1 MENRSHA
8 LIAGLFVVLLL
19 AAAAVLAIWLGQK
32 NVRYEPYELVSK
44 YPVSGLS
51 VQSQVRYQGLAV
63 GQVEALSIDSSEPG
77 VIRVRVGVLPDT
89 PITHGT
95 WAEVATQGV
104 TGISNIDLLDDGRD
118 LRAVA
123 TSEAD
128 PFVIPVRPGFFQKL
142 QTLGVGMLEDADAVL
157 DDMRLFLS
165 TENAEVF
172 SAMLAQAQQLT
183 AHLNQSV
190 VRLDPAIEALPGLM
204 AQMTHSLS
212 QVDQLSSD
220 MSQLTQLARQTMLT
234 INSPTGPLAA
244 ASASLAELQRAVAQL
259 QSTTLPQFNL
269 AAQSISEAAR
279 SFTDTARFFEQSP
292 QSVLF
297 GPAPVR
303 PGPGEPG
310 FQGFGKESAD

>member
-1 MENRSHA
+1 
-8 LIAGLFVVLLL
+8 
-19 AAAAVLAIWLGQK
+19 
-32 NVRYEPYELVSK
+32 
-44 YPVSGLS
+44 LS

-77 VIRVRVGVLPDT
+77 VIRVRIGVLPDT
-89 PITHGT
+89 PITEGT

-118 LRAVA
+118 LRVAA